1 MRALLLAAQ
10 PLEEPLARY
19 GPFVMNT
26 RAEIEQAFE
35 DYQSTGFGGWPWDDS
50 GPTHGREQRRF
61 ARHVDGR
68 VEERAGAGASG

>member
-1 MRALLLAAQ
+1 MRKMRALLLAAK

-35 DYQSTGFGGWPWDDS
+35 DYRR
-50 GPTHGREQRRF
+50 GRLL
-61 ARHVDGR
+61 D
-68 VEERAGAGASG
+68 